1 MTDEPKKPRRQR
13 VDSAAG
19 VADAIIAG
27 GKQITPPSDITFD
40 GKEAVIFAELCAEF
54 SKTELT
60 PHKTR
65 LVAILAKDVAALD
78 REMNQLRAEGSVLT
92 NSHGNEV
99 ANPRTKVVQ
108 NLSATILAMRRSL
121 AIHTRALEGGSL
133 QKAAVRRAHNK
144 TNEATRG
151 NYDGDNLIRFPGGD
165 DDGE

>member
-1 MTDEPKKPRRQR
+1 MKDQPKKPRRQR
-13 VDSAAG
+13 VDSPAG

-27 GKQITPPSDITFD
+27 GKRITPPSDISFD
-40 GKEAVIFAELCAEF
+40 GKEGVIFSELCDEF

-78 REMNQLRAEGSVLT
+78 REMEQLRREGSVLT

-108 NLSATILAMRRSL
+108 NLSNTILSMRRSL

-144 TNEATRG
+144 SNEAARD
-151 NYDGDNLIRFPGGD
+151 NYHDDNLIRFPGGD
-165 DDGE
+165 HDGE